1 MATHHN
7 ATGDVIE
14 ALEQL
19 HSRTLATATLS
30 DEGYRLTRLNSQ
42 VEAAQN
48 LDTGTHG
55 VREARLSELH
65 LTVIVRIL
73 QVHNKYSR
81 ILVKQ

>member
-19 HSRTLATATLS
+19 HSGTLAAATLS
-30 DEGYRLTRLNSQ
+30 DESHRLTRLDGQ

-55 VREARLSELH
+55 VCEARLMELH
-65 LTVIVRIL
+65 LSVTVCIL
-73 QVHNKYSR
+73 QGHSNTH